1 MDIFNLNLPEE
12 ENEND
17 KFPKLDYWFDFMND
31 QFKKIKESDERSKI
45 NNLLIDNDIDL
56 IK

>member
-1 MDIFNLNLPEE
+1 MKKE
-12 ENEND
+12 ENNL
-17 KFPKLDYWFDFMND
+17 FPKLDYWFKDMD
-31 QFKKIKESDERSKI
+31 KAFKTLKENHEKGKI